1 MTNKELVRNFLKQE
15 GYKYEELETVFRFR
29 AQGLN
34 LVCEADESDSMFVRI
49 VAPVIFSLSD
59 SPEVSRGQVLEA
71 CNHLIEK
78 IKALKVYLDSD
89 GDVMLT
95 IELFITEQSTDLT
108 AVMNRSLNI
117 LGQTRFEFIS
127 QIKEDRR

>member
-15 GYKYEELETVFRFR
+15 GYKFEELETVSRFR

-34 LVCEADESDSMFVRI
+34 LVCEAVESDSMFVRI

-95 IELFITEQSTDLT
+95 IELFITEQTTDLT
-108 AVMNRSLNI
+108 AVMDRSLNI

-127 QIKEDRR
+127 LIKED

>member
-15 GYKYEELETVFRFR
+15 GYKFEELETVFRFR

-34 LVCEADESDSMFVRI
+34 LVCETDESDSMFVRI

-95 IELFITEQSTDLT
+95 IELFITEQTTDLT

-127 QIKEDRR
+127 LIKEDRR